1 MLSTTPKTTAH
12 QPLIWPDESVPER
25 GSRVLREFA
34 RYEDKLQEWAGRCSI
49 NAIWYMCDP
58 FDAMRGANLGID
70 EGLISELETL
80 HAEYNRRCSLA
91 QARRRA

>member
-1 MLSTTPKTTAH
+1 MFYGNIA
-12 QPLIWPDESVPER
+12 
-25 GSRVLREFA
+25 G
-34 RYEDKLQEWAGRCSI
+34 YEGKLQEWVGRCWI

-70 EGLISELETL
+70 ERLISGWKLC

-91 QARRRA
+91 QARRTA

>member
-1 MLSTTPKTTAH
+1 MPSIISKTT
-12 QPLIWPDESVPER
+12 QQRGSWLDESIPER

-34 RYEDKLQEWAGRCSI
+34 AYEGKLQEWAGRCSI

-58 FDAMRGANLGID
+58 FDAMRGAKLGID
-70 EGLISELETL
+70 ERLISELETL

-91 QARRRA
+91 QARRTA